1 MKEDK
6 LILFIFFILFSIRGI
21 AQNNAL
27 PGISESDFVA
37 DFKSNLAVSE
47 RELRK
52 VPAVSFVLDIR
63 FHIDEK
69 GSVYKSEVRND
80 IYGLSKIVEK
90 SLNNLPVFEVSGTG
104 APYHYDVKFE
114 YLNPYFGDDILLDP
128 RYPGK
133 GGIKKLHDEFAE
145 DINAHLRIENIGD
158 FTLVYFIEEDGTVKD
173 FVYEEPV
180 SKALKNYTRRFFR
193 KINKF
198 EPAYLHGL
206 PVRHKMIFTFSIID
220 N

>member
-1 MKEDK
+1 MEVGK
-6 LILFIFFILFSIRGI
+6 IFFHVVCLLPSVAGI
-21 AQNNAL
+21 SQNNAL
-27 PGISESDFVA
+27 PRMHESDFIE

-52 VPAVSFVLDIR
+52 VPAASFVLDIR

-69 GSVYKSEVRND
+69 GYVYKSEVQND
-80 IYGLSKIVEK
+80 IYGFSKIVGK
-90 SLNNLPVFEVSGTG
+90 SLNNLPVFEISGTG

-114 YLNPYFGDDILLDP
+114 YLNPYFGDEVLLDP
-128 RYPGK
+128 RYPVK
-133 GGIKKLHDEFAE
+133 GGVKTLHDEFANQMDE
-145 DINAHLRIENIGD
+145 YFRLENIGD

-193 KINKF
+193 KITKF